1 MNYFKIN
8 KNSYNVFMKLKVFTD
23 WWSRGNPGESGV
35 GVYITDEKGFEE
47 KRYKYLG
54 IKTNN
59 EAEYMAVFLG
69 IKRCIELWAIEV
81 ELYADSNLVIKQ
93 LSGEWK
99 IKKDELKILYSDIKK
114 LISKYNIKICYTWVP
129 REKNKEADRLSNV
142 AIDKKFNKNL
152 IF

>member
-1 MNYFKIN
+1 
-8 KNSYNVFMKLKVFTD
+8 
-23 WWSRGNPGESGV
+23 
-35 GVYITDEKGFEE
+35 
-47 KRYKYLG
+47 
-54 IKTNN
+54 
-59 EAEYMAVFLG
+59 
-69 IKRCIELWAIEV
+69 
-81 ELYADSNLVIKQ
+81 VIKQ